1 MTDRISARLAGL
13 PGSATL
19 AMSARARA
27 LREEGRDIISFAA
40 GEPDFPTPEHVL
52 AAASRA
58 VHDPA
63 NHRYSQNAGL
73 PALREAVAENTRRFS
88 GIEVDP
94 SRVII
99 TNGAKQ
105 AIFDIC
111 AALFDPG
118 DEVLVPAPYWVT
130 YPAAIGLTGAKPVAV
145 PSDAERAFKVTADD
159 LERVRTPATK
169 AVILVS
175 PSNPT
180 GSVYTADELSS
191 LASWAAENH
200 VWILSD
206 EIYQRLAYKYP
217 GAAPSI
223 AVAGAD
229 PERLVLVNGVAKSY
243 AMTGWRVG
251 WAIAPSD
258 VVDAAER
265 FQSHATGNVANVS
278 QQAAIAA
285 LNGPQ
290 DTVATMK
297 DAFDRRRRLMYE
309 MVTAI
314 PGVTCREPEGAFYV
328 FPEVSGLLGD
338 RFASSDELA
347 MAILDQA
354 GVATVSGESFGMP
367 GHIRFSYALGEADI
381 ERGMNA
387 ITRLVASD

>member
-105 AIFDIC
+105 AIFDVC